1 MSGFA
6 GDGGPPPESR
16 GGTGGGGKNDP
27 MFGFSESVTRIG
39 KDKKP
44 KTFDKRIKP
53 WKLRAGDKNAAILM
67 LDPKGSRY
75 TVTLH
80 DFTGPDGKYGSLV
93 RCIARSDERGCP
105 LCQALADK
113 RESTGNDRIKAEA
126 RWFWALTAI
135 DQRRFVFDE
144 GTSHEKVYTNLRRLV
159 LVTEQQYP
167 DLSGLEDKEADAG
180 WRGRTFSVD
189 RSEDKKSYKLG
200 TTWYPT
206 NAGSPKTDA
215 EMAEELADAAATY
228 GLPVESF
235 TAPVDYDVA
244 LKAPTFEEMT
254 KIAAQVSGTSSK
266 GVTVPEGD
274 SGAVSY

>member
-16 GGTGGGGKNDP
+16 SGSGGGGRNDP
-27 MFGFSESVTRIG
+27 MFGFSEKVTKVGRDG
-39 KDKKP
+39 KP
-44 KTFDKRIKP
+44 KTFDKRLKP
-53 WKLRAGDKNAAILM
+53 WKLRAGDKNKPCLV

-113 RESTGNDRIKAEA
+113 REATGNDRIKAEP
-126 RWFWALTAI
+126 RWYWVLTAI
-135 DQRRFVFDE
+135 DQQKYVFNE
-144 GTSHEKVYTNLRRLV
+144 GTKDEKTYTNLRRMV

-167 DLSGLEDKEADAG
+167 DMSSLEDKEPSG

-189 RSEDKKSYKLG
+189 RAEDSKSYKIG
-200 TTWYPT
+200 TQWYPT
-206 NAGSPKTDA
+206 NAGNPKSNE
-215 EMAEELADAAATY
+215 EMIEEFTQVAADY
-228 GLPVESF
+228 GITVEQF
-235 TAPVDYDVA
+235 TNPIDYDLA
-244 LKAPTFEEMT
+244 LKAPTYEEMV
-254 KIAAQVSGTSSK
+254 KIAAQVRGTAGG
-266 GVTVPEGD
+266 GVTVPQGD
-274 SGAVSY
+274 SGAVEY